1 MERSKIFTVSLLEW
15 IENNIESSLSLDYI
29 SQKSGYSKW
38 HVQRIFK
45 KNTGLKIADY
55 IRRRKISKA
64 ALAIKLT
71 DRSIYDIALE
81 FGYDSQQTFTRA
93 FTKYFLISPG
103 AYRKSDTWDFSRFVP
118 SLLEEQISIEN
129 PELKEVTCTPG
140 KILNVMR
147 VDLWELENGKAN
159 ILNEYIKPTNTGGNS
174 YLMEFLKEKK
184 SKSISIIV
192 RSGSIKEEKS
202 YKMIPRDKG
211 NLKLY
216 LKFKFCGSGADI
228 DKKIKMSHMAFLSQ
242 TSLLRK
248 SAHDITVVENVKY
261 HSGMD
266 NIYTIDYYMP
276 VKVKDITV

>member
-1 MERSKIFTVSLLEW
+1 MERSKVFTVSLLEW

-55 IRRRKISKA
+55 IRKRKISKA

-81 FGYDSQQTFTRA
+81 SGYDSQQTFTRA
-93 FTKYFLISPG
+93 FKKYFLISPG
-103 AYRKSDTWDFSRFVP
+103 EYRKSDTWDFSRFVP
-118 SLLEEQISIEN
+118 SLLEEQLPIEN
-129 PELKEVTCTPG
+129 PELKEITCTPG
-140 KILNVMR
+140 KIINVIK

-159 ILNEYIKPTNTGGNS
+159 ILDEYIKSTNTRGRP
-174 YLMEFLKEKK
+174 YLLEFLKEKK
-184 SKSISIIV
+184 NKLINIIV
-192 RSGSIKEEKS
+192 RSGSIEEEKS
-202 YKMIPRDKG
+202 HKLIPRDKPYQ
-211 NLKLY
+211 NLF
-216 LKFKFCGSGADI
+216 LKFTFCGSSADI

-248 SAHDITVVENVKY
+248 STHDITVVSSVNY
-261 HSGMD
+261 NADMD
-266 NIYTIDYYMP
+266 NIYTIHYYMP
-276 VKVKDITV
+276 VKAKDS